1 MIRAK
6 ASRGQRA
13 ALLRLNV
20 RCPGCGSPPA
30 IRVTAAAVADCAH
43 LAPESRVATYQC
55 HRRRC
60 GRIYDLTARA
70 YQEAA

>member
-1 MIRAK
+1 MTDTRTT
-6 ASRGQRA
+6 RVGRA

-20 RCPGCGSPPA
+20 RCPGCGLAPA
-30 IRVTAAAVADCAH
+30 IRVTAATVADCAR
-43 LAPESRVATYQC
+43 LAPDARVATYQC
-55 HRRRC
+55 HRRGC

>member
-1 MIRAK
+1 MIREAL
-6 ASRGQRA
+6 RGERPP
-13 ALLRLNV
+13 LLRLNV
-20 RCPGCGSPPA
+20 RCPGCGSAPA
-30 IRVTAAAVADCAH
+30 IRVTAATVADCAH
-43 LAPESRVATYQC
+43 LAPDARVATYQC